1 MAVTMISLFLDP
13 QGPPDGR
20 HLLRA
25 LILVGMMIIGWLVS
39 SRFRKSEP
47 WKTGKWLLLVV
58 VIVVIAVFIFL
69 AASSH

>member
-1 MAVTMISLFLDP
+1 
-13 QGPPDGR
+13 
-20 HLLRA
+20 
-25 LILVGMMIIGWLVS
+25 MMIIGWLVS

>member
-1 MAVTMISLFLDP
+1 MISVLLDFQWP
-13 QGPPDGR
+13 VDGR
-20 HLLRA
+20 NMARA
-25 LILVGMMIIGWLVS
+25 LMLIGLMIIGWLVR